1 MPMKLFS
8 IPIHALLP
16 RASQVKYVGDL
27 IFGSDEPDIPIAYVA
42 ALVLAIV
49 VFLCFAM
56 RSLHAGEVRRI
67 AVRQRL
73 EERRRTKR
81 LEEHPKSA

>member
-1 MPMKLFS
+1 MPMKLLS
-8 IPIHALLP
+8 IPIRALLP
-16 RASQVKYVGDL
+16 RASQLKYVGGL
-27 IFGSDEPDIPIAYVA
+27 IFVAAQPDIPIAYVA